1 MDENIIEAFAEP
13 QLHTCRGIC
22 LVWILRVA
30 FVFAFMVV
38 VYFSPVVVD
47 LKLPAF
53 PSPSYFLTLSPQPQ
67 RRWNKPQTEGYWTFS
82 IFFTP
87 SFMILLFP
95 LLLIYVQRTWID
107 IVNEDKQAL
116 LAGLVD
122 VIIYS
127 SPDDKKKNR
136 LTEPKKR
143 LKIRI
148 FGDGWLKPL
157 PFSHLSFWSDAKLFF
172 FQGILLP
179 RVWKPQSCQLSQ
191 EVNHA

>member
-1 MDENIIEAFAEP
+1 MCHFHAKSEHVQIATFCAKAYFLHNKSGMDENIIEACAEP

-82 IFFTP
+82 IFFAP

-136 LTEPKKR
+136 STEPKKR

-148 FGDGWLKPL
+148 FGNAVL
-157 PFSHLSFWSDAKLFF
+157 A
-172 FQGILLP
+172 
-179 RVWKPQSCQLSQ
+179 
-191 EVNHA
+191 